1 MKVLLATDES
11 KIAKET
17 LKWYMQ
23 NLHKDDNQL
32 NLVHVIDNCYQ
43 FENKGDQHLFV
54 LAHDEKKDNAKKL
67 MVEMED
73 FLKSNK
79 INGEV
84 SLLYGDAG
92 EEIVKRA
99 RQIGASLVVTGSRG
113 LGVIRRAVLGSVS
126 DYVLHHVN
134 VPVVIYTDKY
144 FNT

>member
-43 FENKGDQHLFV
+43 FENKDALIPGDQHLFV

-79 INGEV
+79 QQNIL
-84 SLLYGDAG
+84 SW
-92 EEIVKRA
+92 
-99 RQIGASLVVTGSRG
+99 
-113 LGVIRRAVLGSVS
+113 
-126 DYVLHHVN
+126 
-134 VPVVIYTDKY
+134 
-144 FNT
+144 